1 MLEEA
6 LAVAIELR
14 AALEDEVERA
24 RREREV
30 LKTLDGDR
38 LFASASARAGFNV
51 EVARLESAL
60 AGALARAAG
69 ALGLS
74 EVTLQ
79 RLSHVAP
86 EGAAT
91 LARLLADI
99 RSLAGALAELD
110 RLNLMLAGR
119 ALACVQGYLTAL
131 DPAPTAYDRRGARA
145 PGGAGLRS
153 VPVHSSKV

>member
-6 LAVAIELR
+6 LAIALELR
-14 AALEDEVERA
+14 RVLELEVERA

-30 LKTLDGDR
+30 LRTLDSDR
-38 LFASASARAGFNV
+38 LFASAAARAGFNA
-51 EVARLESAL
+51 EVAGLESTL

-69 ALGLS
+69 AMGLS

-79 RLSHVAP
+79 RLAVKAP
-86 EGAAT
+86 KGAAQLSET
-91 LARLLADI
+91 LADI

-110 RLNLMLAGR
+110 RLNLMLAGK

-131 DPAPTAYDRRGARA
+131 DPAPSAYDRRGARA
-145 PGGAGLRS
+145 VTAATKPLT
-153 VPVHSSKV
+153 VHSSKV